1 MTEPQLQLVRD
12 AVEVYKQI
20 RADLPGAL
28 PFWPLGLP
36 RWTDSWLALGMRAPG
51 SAYVLAWRRGPG
63 FTNGSDQAAED
74 PAELSLPIGQ
84 LRGHP
89 LRPEVLYPRADR
101 PTVSWDRHRGELAV
115 ALPEPP
121 AACLVRLA

>member
-1 MTEPQLQLVRD
+1 
-12 AVEVYKQI
+12 VEVYKQI

-51 SAYVLAWRRGPG
+51 CSYVLAWRRGQG
-63 FTNGSDQAAED
+63 FANGSDRAAAD
-74 PAELSLPIGQ
+74 PAELSLPIGH
-84 LRGHP
+84 LRGHT
-89 LRPEVLYPRADR
+89 LRPRVLYPRSDR
-101 PTVSWDRHRGELAV
+101 PAVSWDHQRGELAV

-121 AACLVRLA
+121 AACLVRLAQA